1 MKKSELKQLIN
12 EVLQEE
18 NKVDIKFICTG
29 GGRVQTMNSE
39 ARSAEIR
46 KGDII
51 QIYRENQYNY
61 FGSPILQPGMR
72 FKHDAGLSG
81 KNISNEFP
89 DTSGLEVAINKEYVG
104 TNLVDDDFWATFEK
118 ANENKNEGIMKKSE
132 LKQLIREILQEGI
145 NVKNVGEA
153 KILLKKNGI
162 QVTSH
167 KYANGNE
174 GYIETNNNSKAV
186 SLLRSM
192 GLWKP

>member
-1 MKKSELKQLIN
+1 
-12 EVLQEE
+12 
-18 NKVDIKFICTG
+18 
-29 GGRVQTMNSE
+29 
-39 ARSAEIR
+39 
-46 KGDII
+46 
-51 QIYRENQYNY
+51 
-61 FGSPILQPGMR
+61 
-72 FKHDAGLSG
+72 
-81 KNISNEFP
+81 
-89 DTSGLEVAINKEYVG
+89 
-104 TNLVDDDFWATFEK
+104 
-118 ANENKNEGIMKKSE
+118 MKKSE